1 MPPPFLSRITYYQG
15 RSHDFLNSIKLKSL
29 PIQEV
34 TWRHCRNPSRDRGI
48 SAVSN
53 LNSIVVVNISQ
64 FKCIGGVTCGLQ
76 SQFRCF
82 NIKINSTPQG
92 DYTVY
97 CIQWPFHSWQLGSP
111 YVRSQIW
118 QATKQNRGQK
128 VILVQSYRI
137 TKWLQASQIHQMSNR
152 HDLLLHSKVRV
163 SFIVIRDWFWVGFF
177 GGVALDEV

>member
-1 MPPPFLSRITYYQG
+1 MKVGILKFFANNQLLSHYIFTSTVKTDRTLTLSWLNHPYPIPPPFLSRITYYQG

-97 CIQWPFHSWQLGSP
+97 CIQWPFHSW
-111 YVRSQIW
+111 
-118 QATKQNRGQK
+118 
-128 VILVQSYRI
+128 
-137 TKWLQASQIHQMSNR
+137 
-152 HDLLLHSKVRV
+152 
-163 SFIVIRDWFWVGFF
+163 
-177 GGVALDEV
+177 